1 MAISP
6 KDLNSILNIYSLF
19 KHMEVNKMP
28 NKDETGPKGKGAKT
42 GRQEGKCEGAKPI
55 ERGLGS
61 GSRARRRGLGRQV
74 DNPSS
79 N

>member
-1 MAISP
+1 
-6 KDLNSILNIYSLF
+6 
-19 KHMEVNKMP
+19 MEVNKMP

-61 GSRARRRGLGRQV
+61 GSRARRIGGGRRV
-74 DNPSS
+74 DEQSS
-79 N
+79 DSED